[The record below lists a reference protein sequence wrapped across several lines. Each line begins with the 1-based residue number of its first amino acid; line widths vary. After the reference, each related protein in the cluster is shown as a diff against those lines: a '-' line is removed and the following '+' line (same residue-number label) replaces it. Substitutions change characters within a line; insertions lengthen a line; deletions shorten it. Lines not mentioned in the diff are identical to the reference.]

1 MTEPETDA
9 YRGLSFEEA
18 LRKLEAIVQRM
29 ESETLSLE
37 ESLQLYEHG
46 MLLARHCES
55 LLDKA
60 ELRIEE
66 LANLLENQGDMG
78 ESDLLE
84 PLE

>member
-78 ESDLLE
+78 EPDLLE

>member
-1 MTEPETDA
+1 MTESGTDA

-18 LRKLEAIVQRM
+18 LRELEAIVQRM

-46 MLLARHCES
+46 MLLARHCEG

-60 ELRIEE
+60 ELRIDE
-66 LANLLENQGDMG
+66 LANLLENQGDTG
-78 ESDLLE
+78 EPDLLE
-84 PLE
+84 PLQ